1 MQLTLPMLLKEAG
14 LSHLIDPLLDK
25 GATMVGFQA
34 LLSTNRPRFLA
45 HLRELGVERL
55 GDRQA
60 VANALTKAEKDERL
74 QPQHAIPHLRP
85 CVFEE
90 EDASL
95 TVRLKLASGIT
106 SNQLKVKFDVT
117 SVLVELMGERTT
129 LAGKLFAP
137 IKPNDCLWE
146 LERAARP
153 EYDPLLSAREQ
164 PPPPEDA
171 LVMTLV
177 KAMPSKW
184 TTLFVDA
191 MARRFVPPPPPPP
204 AGPPRTAPLEVKK
217 NAQVGVGLVPR
228 KLDLEGP
235 CMYAHVHPHVYGM
248 CMQVGVGFVP
258 RKLDLEGRGRR
269 EAEREQ
275 RHRQRAHEAERGA
288 ALSAK
293 EFWPAAKAQLL
304 WRTGR
309 EPQPGAPDHPE
320 ESGPLYSWVAESRRA
335 RAMRTPLR
343 ARAVR
348 VRGATPR
355 VVRARV
361 LQVGGGRAERG
372 AAREHGGRA
381 AAVGA
386 ADALHAE

>member
-228 KLDLEGP
+228 KLDLEG
-235 CMYAHVHPHVYGM
+235 
-248 CMQVGVGFVP
+248 
-258 RKLDLEGRGRR
+258 RGRR